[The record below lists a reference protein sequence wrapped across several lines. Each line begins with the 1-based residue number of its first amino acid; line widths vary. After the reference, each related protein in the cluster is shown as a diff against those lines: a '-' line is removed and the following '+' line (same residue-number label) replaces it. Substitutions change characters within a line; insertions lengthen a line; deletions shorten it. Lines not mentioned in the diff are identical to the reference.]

1 MSGRV
6 HVPGLHVD
14 PGEGG
19 VLGAASGPAAP
30 GQQPPL
36 VPDTLTV
43 VQQEADGTPH
53 PVVVATCPAC
63 GTPVVE
69 GAQFCHV
76 CGVPLAGLRRSESAE
91 RRVVTVLFGDLSDFT
106 AWAEDLDPERV
117 GEVTDRVLA
126 GLARTVTDFDGH
138 VDKLTGDGIMAVF
151 GAPTAHEDDVERAV
165 RAAASMQETV
175 RQLVADESGGGRRLG
190 LRVGLNTGEVLAGVQ
205 ASLAYTVVG
214 DTVNTASRLSDAALV
229 GGVYAG
235 RETALATMAVASW
248 RPLPP
253 LRLKGKREP
262 VQAYELVTLR
272 PAATNRLGLGDEV
285 PFIGRDA
292 QLGRMISTCLDVIHG
307 DRPGVLAITGEA
319 GVGKSRAAQ
328 ELARF
333 ASELPGARVL
343 WGRATPYGE
352 GRHLAPLVDIVRNA
366 CGLDDSEPADVTVD
380 RVRRTVERLDHPA
393 SAWWAPT
400 TLVDRLLTLLGI
412 AADSGHGPPSQ
423 SAPSDPVPR
432 DGVLDGVAMLLRAL
446 AEEGPLLV
454 VIDDMQWASD
464 ELRRAVVE
472 TAQRLRGPVLLAL
485 VGREGLPTAGLTF
498 PVNLHLEPLDDEAAG
513 DLLTAFLGGAELDKR
528 ARDNLLGR
536 ARGNPYFLAELLHLL
551 VDRGLLRR
559 NGSTLTP
566 VGELPEQVLPAGVQ
580 AVLAARIDDLEPDAR
595 AVLRAAAVLGN
606 RFPVDALA
614 EVERR
619 PQAEVREAL
628 DELAARQLLRPA
640 EGGSEPGG
648 RAGRS
653 PRSWA
658 FVHPMARD
666 VAYGSL
672 PKAERA
678 RRHARAARWAATA
691 LEGQPAEVDA
701 FLAAQSEAALGLAAS
716 MQLPVTDPVWQVREL
731 GLAALLRLGQAAL
744 VRDEYSSAADLLRRA
759 LVLGGGAQG
768 GGISTER
775 QLEVRLSFAEALTAL
790 RRLPEAEDTLR
801 PVLGSNDDRV
811 RLGALTVLGDIRYK
825 QGRDSDAVEL
835 LERVFAEATSCDQTE
850 TAGVAV
856 RQLGLVDYYAGR
868 LKAAEHRFGQALE
881 IARAKQDRRGAGW
894 ALQHLAWAATT
905 RGDYTF
911 ADDCLVDATEH
922 FASLED
928 TGGLAW
934 CAGTESLVRLLQGR
948 LAEARTVS
956 RGLVPLAETL
966 AESWGVAICLLV
978 DSMAAAELGDVTAAR
993 TESAQ
998 AERLFRETGDTWGQ
1012 SLALVAQGMAARS
1025 AGDPPAALE
1034 RLQGAVHVAEE
1045 GRHPLPGLLA
1055 LVYLGLAA
1063 LEVDDLPLARSSA
1076 ERATT
1081 VLERLDL
1088 EPHVALGVSVLNA
1101 QVSRA
1106 GGEPAVAVR
1115 LLRTALWGNRQ
1126 QTLLFPRRQ
1135 ALAHLAGSLLDSG
1148 EPAEALEVARRAVWI
1163 PAEDVRSRVLA
1174 LRALGTALRTAGDV
1188 HGARQAYAEALRVA
1202 QETEARSEEAVTAEL
1217 LHSVE

>member
-1 MSGRV
+1 MTTRP
-6 HVPGLHVD
+6 HLPD
-14 PGEGG
+14 
-19 VLGAASGPAAP
+19 GPARTVPPDEPTQPVESVGSDTGQMDTRTAVDRVSSGQAP
-30 GQQPPL
+30 G
-36 VPDTLTV
+36 D
-43 VQQEADGTPH
+43 VQGE
-53 PVVVATCPAC
+53 TCPAC
-63 GTPVVE
+63 GSSVVPH
-69 GAQFCHV
+69 AQFCHA
-76 CGVPLAGLRRSESAE
+76 CGVPLTALRKSESAE

-165 RAAASMQETV
+165 RAAAAMQETV

-205 ASLAYTVVG
+205 AALAYTVVG

-262 VQAYELVTLR
+262 VQAYELVTIR
-272 PAATNRLGLGDEV
+272 PTVTNRLGLGDEV
-285 PFIGRDA
+285 AFIGRDVEV
-292 QLGRMISTCLDVIHG
+292 GRMISQYLDTVEG
-307 DRPGVLAITGEA
+307 DRPGVLAISGEA
-319 GVGKSRAAQ
+319 GVGKTRAAQ
-328 ELARF
+328 ELSRF
-333 ASELPGARVL
+333 AMELPGGRVL

-352 GRHLAPLVDIVRNA
+352 GRHLAPLVDIVRAA
-366 CGLDDSEPADVTVD
+366 CGVDESDSPTVTIE
-380 RVRRTVERLDHPA
+380 RVRRTVERLDHPS

-400 TLVDRLLTLLGI
+400 TLIDRLLTLLGLTP
-412 AADSGHGPPSQ
+412 DSGHGPTSQ
-423 SAPSDPVPR
+423 SAPADPVPR

-464 ELRRAVVE
+464 ELRRAVVG
-472 TAQRLRGPVLLAL
+472 TAQRLRGPVLLTL
-485 VGREGLPTAGLTF
+485 VGREGLQTANLPHPIQLT
-498 PVNLHLEPLDDEAAG
+498 LEPLDDAAA
-513 DLLTAFLGGAELDKR
+513 DNLLTAFLGGADLDRR

-559 NGSTLTP
+559 EGLRLTP
-566 VGELPEQVLPAGVQ
+566 VGALPDEVLPAGVQ
-580 AVLAARIDDLEPDAR
+580 AVLAARIDDLEPTAR
-595 AVLRAAAVLGN
+595 AVLRAAAVLGS
-606 RFPVDALA
+606 RFPVEALS

-619 PQAEVREAL
+619 SEAEVREAL
-628 DELAARQLLRPA
+628 DELAVRQLLRPA
-640 EGGSEPGG
+640 EAGSE
-648 RAGRS
+648 ASGRS
-653 PRSWA
+653 GRGARAWA

-678 RRHARAARWAATA
+678 RRHARAARWAASA
-691 LEGQPAEVDA
+691 LEGPPAEVDG
-701 FLAAQSEAALGLAAS
+701 FLAAQAEAAIGLADS
-716 MQLPVTDPVWQVREL
+716 MQLPATDPVWQVREL

-759 LVLGGGAQG
+759 AALGEGSQG
-768 GGISTER
+768 GGIAPER
-775 QLEVRLSFAEALTAL
+775 RLEVRLSYAEALTAL
-790 RRLPEAEDTLR
+790 RRLDDAEEALR
-801 PVLGSNDDRV
+801 PVLGSPDDRL
-811 RLGALTVLGDIRYK
+811 RLGALSVLGDVRYK
-825 QGRDSDAVEL
+825 QGRDSDAVEV
-835 LERVFAEATSCDQTE
+835 LERVFAEASE
-850 TAGVAV
+850 SGEPEIAGVAV

-868 LKAAEHRFGQALE
+868 LKAAERRFSQALE
-881 IARAKQDRRGAGW
+881 IAREKEDRRGAGW

-905 RGDYTF
+905 RGDYAF
-911 ADDCLVDATEH
+911 ADSCLQDATEH
-922 FASLED
+922 FAELED

-948 LAEARTVS
+948 LKDARTVA

-978 DSMAAAELGDVTAAR
+978 DAMAAAELGDITAAEG
-993 TESAQ
+993 ESGQ

-1012 SLALVAQGMAARS
+1012 SLALVAQGMTERS
-1025 AGDPPAALE
+1025 AGRPRAAID
-1034 RLQGAVHVAEE
+1034 RLHGAIHVAED

-1055 LVYLGLAA
+1055 LVNLGLAA
-1063 LEVDDLPLARSSA
+1063 LEGDDLDLARSSA
-1076 ERATT
+1076 TRAVT
-1081 VLERLDL
+1081 VLESLDL
-1088 EPHVALGVSVLNA
+1088 EPHVALGVGVLNA
-1101 QVSRA
+1101 QVQRA
-1106 GGEPAVAVR
+1106 SGKPAQAVE
-1115 LLRTALWGNRQ
+1115 LLRSALSGNPE

-1135 ALAHLAGSLLDSG
+1135 ALAHLAGSLLDDG
-1148 EPAEALEVARRAVWI
+1148 RMDEALEVARRAVWV

-1174 LRALGTALRTAGDV
+1174 LRALGTALRRSGDV
-1188 HGARQAYAEALRVA
+1188 AGARRAYSEALQVA
-1202 QETEARSEEAVTAEL
+1202 RETEARSEEALTSDL
-1217 LHSVE
+1217 LRHLS